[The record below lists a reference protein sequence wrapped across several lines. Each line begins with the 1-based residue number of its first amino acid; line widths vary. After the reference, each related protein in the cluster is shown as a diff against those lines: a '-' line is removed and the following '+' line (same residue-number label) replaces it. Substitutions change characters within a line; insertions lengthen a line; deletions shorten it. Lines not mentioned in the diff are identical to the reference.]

1 MLTWVKKS
9 RMRWY
14 ASVPSPVEGVTV
26 HLYVT
31 APLAGGTTWLWATR
45 ALSHKPEVRVSGE
58 SDTES
63 GARQSA
69 EDAVAYAARIL
80 QDQLQIFITFDEPK
94 KKADGE
100 VKPDLPFNPAL
111 LKKVD
116 ELELSV
122 RSANCLK
129 AENIYYIGDLIQRTE
144 NELLKT
150 PNLGRKSLNEIKE
163 VLASRGLTL
172 GMKLES
178 WPPAAL
184 EKR

>member
-69 EDAVAYAARIL
+69 EDAVA
-80 QDQLQIFITFDEPK
+80 T
-94 KKADGE
+94 
-100 VKPDLPFNPAL
+100 V
-111 LKKVD
+111 
-116 ELELSV
+116 
-122 RSANCLK
+122 
-129 AENIYYIGDLIQRTE
+129 
-144 NELLKT
+144 
-150 PNLGRKSLNEIKE
+150 LGL
-163 VLASRGLTL
+163 
-172 GMKLES
+172 
-178 WPPAAL
+178 
-184 EKR
+184 